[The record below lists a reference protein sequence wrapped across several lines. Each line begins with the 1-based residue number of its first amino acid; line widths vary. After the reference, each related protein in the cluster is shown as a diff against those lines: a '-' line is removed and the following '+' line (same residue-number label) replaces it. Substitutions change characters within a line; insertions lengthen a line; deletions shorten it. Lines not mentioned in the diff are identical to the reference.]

1 MTRALGEFELLLLSA
16 VLRLDDDAYGAS
28 VLREIEARTGRE
40 PAAGAVYTG
49 LRRLEARGLL
59 RSDIGEPTPERGGR
73 RKRFFRLEPA
83 GAEALASSLDSIRRI
98 FAGLDDALEDALRQ
112 ADGR

>member
-16 VLRLDDDAYGAS
+16 VLRLEDEAYGAS
-28 VLREIEARTGRE
+28 ILREIESCTGRE
-40 PAAGAVYTG
+40 PVAGAVYTG

-59 RSDIGEPTPERGGR
+59 RSEVGDPTPERGGR
-73 RKRFFRLEPA
+73 RKRFFRLEPE
-83 GAEALASSLDSIRRI
+83 GAEALASSLEAIRSIS
-98 FAGLDDALEDALRQ
+98 AGLDETLDALRG

>member
-16 VLRLDDDAYGAS
+16 VLRLEEDAYGAS
-28 VLREIEARTGRE
+28 VLREIEAQTARE

-59 RSDIGEPTPERGGR
+59 RSEVGDPTPERGGR

-83 GAEALASSLDSIRRI
+83 GAGALAASLDSIRRI
-98 FAGLDDALEDALRQ
+98 SAGLDDALEALRE
-112 ADGR
+112 ADGT